1 MARPRAEVGKV
12 ISGRGS
18 RCLLA
23 YPQSIRSIAGVC
35 FRLWRR
41 PLWVPGRLESEDDRG
56 LEIKEKCP
64 ERQRSRSGWGGGSV
78 SAEVVVDSSLT
89 IAKMR
94 HNPSNRSEC
103 EKKGACVVLNPVAQL
118 TSYGEHLD
126 QVNPRHFYVGCWML
140 VGGRKIRPFWDLK
153 ILQSH
158 EPWCFL
164 EKKNLT
170 KQRILV
176 GSENEDMALPILRR
190 RAML

>member
-41 PLWVPGRLESEDDRG
+41 PLWEPGRLESEDDRG

-64 ERQRSRSGWGGGSV
+64 ERQRSRSVTNLVGEGVLSV
-78 SAEVVVDSSLT
+78 QRWLLTAVSPLLSCKNSLG
-89 IAKMR
+89 

-103 EKKGACVVLNPVAQL
+103 EKKSACVVLNPVAQL
-118 TSYGEHLD
+118 TSYGEHFD
-126 QVNPRHFYVGCWML
+126 QVNPRHFYVGCWMS
-140 VGGRKIRPFWDLK
+140 VGGRKIKPSWDLK

-164 EKKNLT
+164 EKKKSYQAKNISG
-170 KQRILV
+170 K
-176 GSENEDMALPILRR
+176 
-190 RAML
+190 